1 VFFLNI
7 ANDSV
12 MERITLK
19 HIDPISGK
27 NYHLLV
33 NPPITAEVRN
43 RLKQHANDSEQKVIQ
58 KLNEYYTTYKELQ
71 AFYEK
76 RSVQVN
82 ADQDPKAVFETI
94 EFGLVNYLSDSRSD
108 QIRTIF
114 NSDEDENALMQI

>member
-1 VFFLNI
+1 MNI